1 LIDRGGNTPLFF
13 MVHITDIFELKARL
27 NGLKYQLENEK
38 ISWQEKQ
45 LAHKYLNKAI
55 DYVNELQLY

>member
-1 LIDRGGNTPLFF
+1 
-13 MVHITDIFELKARL
+13 MVHYNDIFELKARL
-27 NGLKYQLENEK
+27 DKLKHQLDKEAANIHEK
-38 ISWQEKQ
+38 N

>member
-1 LIDRGGNTPLFF
+1 
-13 MVHITDIFELKARL
+13 MVHITDIYELKARL
-27 NGLKYQLENEK
+27 FKLKHELDKEQRYPGEK
-38 ISWQEKQ
+38 E

>member
-1 LIDRGGNTPLFF
+1 
-13 MVHITDIFELKARL
+13 MVLITDIYELKARL
-27 NGLKYQLENEK
+27 DGLKHQLENENLL
-38 ISWQEKQ
+38 WYEKQ

>member
-1 LIDRGGNTPLFF
+1 
-13 MVHITDIFELKARL
+13 MVHYNDIFELKARL
-27 NGLKYQLENEK
+27 NKLKHQLDKEYY
-38 ISWQEKQ
+38 SQQEKD

>member
-1 LIDRGGNTPLFF
+1 
-13 MVHITDIFELKARL
+13 MVSFTDIFELKARL
-27 NGLKYQLENEK
+27 DGLKYQLENEK
-38 ISWQEKQ
+38 TSWQEKQ

>member
-1 LIDRGGNTPLFF
+1 
-13 MVHITDIFELKARL
+13 MVHYKDIHELKARL
-27 NGLKYQLENEK
+27 NKLKHQLDTEPTNIREK
-38 ISWQEKQ
+38 E

>member
-1 LIDRGGNTPLFF
+1 
-13 MVHITDIFELKARL
+13 MVHNTDIYQLKARL
-27 NGLKYQLENEK
+27 NQLKHLLDRENK
-38 ISWQEKQ
+38 SHQEKE

>member
-27 NGLKYQLENEK
+27 DGLKHQLENEMMTWK
-38 ISWQEKQ
+38 DKE